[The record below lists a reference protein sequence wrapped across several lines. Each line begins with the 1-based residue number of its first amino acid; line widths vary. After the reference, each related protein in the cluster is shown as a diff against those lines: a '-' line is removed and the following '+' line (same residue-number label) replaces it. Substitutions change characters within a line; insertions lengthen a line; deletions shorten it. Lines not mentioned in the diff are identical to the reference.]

1 MNALGTYAY
10 NYLYY
15 PSYGVDVQN
24 NDMNC
29 GTGYGFYIYTAPPSG
44 GAISL
49 IIENND
55 IEAGTYGI
63 YASCSGSSSNTQFTS
78 ASIKKNNI
86 RLTGTTNYGIYL
98 SYANF
103 PSTAPGIIEN
113 NMIASSGTGS
123 IYGIY
128 PYHCS
133 NAVFQHNSVNVT
145 GGSSTAGRACYL
157 NKSTSTSY
165 FTPGGNIIKNN
176 IFVNVGGGYAFEASS
191 SASSGYYTGDYNN
204 FYASSSTPFGS
215 GSSTLSAWQTASSQ
229 DANSV
234 WGDPLFTSDN
244 DLHVQGSSPN
254 NAGTA
259 LGVLTDIDGDTRSTT
274 TPDMGADEYA
284 PLTCFGVSGLGAAN
298 ISDVSFDATWSSNNS
313 TTIGSQVRYRE
324 TGTTGAYM
332 VLTGSAGMATV
343 TGLMAFTSYDY
354 SVREICS
361 LGDTCSWSADATVVT
376 AACPLSNQCQY
387 TVYLGDTYGDGWNG
401 NVVTFTQSGNV
412 NASVTLPGGALDTA
426 YVGLCSWDSVSVDL
440 GTLGSW
446 SYEVSFHVVS
456 AAGDTVVSHI
466 GSSGNNLTLGQNF
479 GSFLPD
485 CYIPCPEVQITT
497 DSLVN
502 GVHIP
507 CPGGTTNMSVVV
519 TQVLRPYSILW
530 STLDT
535 SASITNALAGTY
547 FVTISDPAGC
557 NVKDTVTLTASAAS
571 SLAAN
576 IVVQS
581 TTTNGYH
588 IPCYGGQTAIINAVP
603 SGGNA
608 PYSFD
613 WNNGTTTPLLQ
624 NIGSGTYSVNIT
636 DANGCSATAQ
646 TTLNQPTPLMAL
658 GQVVSDF
665 GGYGIACNGGS
676 NGVASVSPSGGVGPY
691 YYLWN
696 SQTPSQQVS
705 NLNTGSHI
713 VRVTDANGCQV
724 FDTINMI
731 APPQMSVV
739 STPTNIQNG
748 FTNICFGS
756 TGSATAIATGGTG
769 AISYSWSTGILGAF
783 SGQIPAGTY
792 YVTASDSNGC
802 TAVDTLTLTQP
813 TPLTATSNIVSNYNG
828 YSISCNGASDASIA
842 AIAAGGVGNYTYSWN
857 QGGTNDT
864 LVGVPAGVY
873 TVTVTDGNGCTKTAT
888 KTVVEPLAL
897 NAVASPYTNF
907 NFYNVSCHGATD
919 GKARVVATGGVG
931 LKTYSWSTTPSQS
944 TQIASN
950 LEAGTYYVQV
960 EDANGCTTSDTT
972 TLIEPDPLAFSSSVE
987 DANCYDESNGAISVS
1002 ITGGI
1007 SNTYLVNWGNGIYNP
1022 QIAGLHSGWH
1032 PFSVLDANGCGFTD
1046 SVFVGQPT
1054 PLEILIDT
1062 IPATCMNSYDGEVY
1076 IMAQGGSPGYQYYL
1090 DDVQNNGHVTG
1101 LGTEGIYLKVM
1112 DSHGCDTTVYYEMP
1126 PLYEPCLF
1134 IPNVFTPND
1143 NGENDTWRIRG
1154 FAWQTGFTLRVFNGQ
1169 GAQVYYA
1176 ESGTDVEWDGTI
1188 NGIPAPIG
1196 DYYYILESISS
1207 NETYYGT
1214 VTILR

>member
-1 MNALGTYAY
+1 
-10 NYLYY
+10 
-15 PSYGVDVQN
+15 V
-24 NDMNC
+24 
-29 GTGYGFYIYTAPPSG
+29 
-44 GAISL
+44 
-49 IIENND
+49 E
-55 IEAGTYGI
+55 
-63 YASCSGSSSNTQFTS
+63 
-78 ASIKKNNI
+78 
-86 RLTGTTNYGIYL
+86 
-98 SYANF
+98 
-103 PSTAPGIIEN
+103 
-113 NMIASSGTGS
+113 
-123 IYGIY
+123 
-128 PYHCS
+128 
-133 NAVFQHNSVNVT
+133 
-145 GGSSTAGRACYL
+145 
-157 NKSTSTSY
+157 
-165 FTPGGNIIKNN
+165 
-176 IFVNVGGGYAFEASS
+176 
-191 SASSGYYTGDYNN
+191 
-204 FYASSSTPFGS
+204 
-215 GSSTLSAWQTASSQ
+215 
-229 DANSV
+229 
-234 WGDPLFTSDN
+234 
-244 DLHVQGSSPN
+244 
-254 NAGTA
+254 
-259 LGVLTDIDGDTRSTT
+259 
-274 TPDMGADEYA
+274 
-284 PLTCFGVSGLGAAN
+284 
-298 ISDVSFDATWSSNNS
+298 
-313 TTIGSQVRYRE
+313 
-324 TGTTGAYM
+324 
-332 VLTGSAGMATV
+332 
-343 TGLMAFTSYDY
+343 
-354 SVREICS
+354 
-361 LGDTCSWSADATVVT
+361 
-376 AACPLSNQCQY
+376 
-387 TVYLGDTYGDGWNG
+387 
-401 NVVTFTQSGNV
+401 
-412 NASVTLPGGALDTA
+412 
-426 YVGLCSWDSVSVDL
+426 
-440 GTLGSW
+440 
-446 SYEVSFHVVS
+446 
-456 AAGDTVVSHI
+456 
-466 GSSGNNLTLGQNF
+466 
-479 GSFLPD
+479 
-485 CYIPCPEVQITT
+485 
-497 DSLVN
+497 
-502 GVHIP
+502 
-507 CPGGTTNMSVVV
+507 
-519 TQVLRPYSILW
+519 RPYSVLW

-535 SASITNALAGTY
+535 SAILTNVLAGTY
-547 FVTISDPAGC
+547 FVTISDDAGC
-557 NVKDTVTLTASAAS
+557 AVRDTVTLTASAAS

-581 TTTNGYH
+581 TTTNGYD
-588 IPCYGGQTAIINAVP
+588 IPCYGGQNAVINAVP
-603 SGGNA
+603 SGGNS
-608 PYSFD
+608 PYSFA
-613 WNNGTTTPLLQ
+613 WNNGTTTSILQ
-624 NIGSGTYSVNIT
+624 NIGAGTYSVNIT

-731 APPQMSVV
+731 APPPMSVV

-748 FTNICFGS
+748 FTNSCFGS

-960 EDANGCTTSDTT
+960 EDANGCTTLDTT

-1188 NGIPAPIG
+1188 NGIPAPMG